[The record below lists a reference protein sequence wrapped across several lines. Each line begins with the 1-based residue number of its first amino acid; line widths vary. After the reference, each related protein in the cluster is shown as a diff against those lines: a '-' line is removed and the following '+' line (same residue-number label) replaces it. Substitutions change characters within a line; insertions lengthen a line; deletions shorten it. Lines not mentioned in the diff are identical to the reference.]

1 MDYEGE
7 LLSAVPVAS
16 DGRDLQGV
24 LSIVVELIGKAKS
37 LIASNPEDVE
47 KIITAVMKVYREV
60 IVPIDLPGVGPI
72 LESIID
78 SQGGNLLEAGLR
90 KFFSQVTA

>member
-1 MDYEGE
+1 MDYESE
-7 LLSAVPVAS
+7 LLGVVTVAS
-16 DGRDLQGV
+16 DGVDLHGV

-78 SQGGNLLEAGLR
+78 PQGGNLLEAGLR
-90 KFFSQVTA
+90 KFFSQVTN

>member
-1 MDYEGE
+1 MDYESE
-7 LLSAVPVAS
+7 LLGVVTVAS
-16 DGRDLQGV
+16 DGLDLQGV

-78 SQGGNLLEAGLR
+78 PQGGNLLEAGLR
-90 KFFSQVTA
+90 KFFSQVTN

>member
-1 MDYEGE
+1 MDYESE
-7 LLSAVPVAS
+7 LV
-16 DGRDLQGV
+16 GV
-24 LSIVVELIGKAKS
+24 LSVAGDGIDFQSVLSTVAELIGKAKA

-60 IVPIDLPGVGPI
+60 IVPINLPGVGPI

-78 SQGGNLLEAGLR
+78 SQGGNLLESCLR

>member
-78 SQGGNLLEAGLR
+78 PQGGNLLEAGLR
-90 KFFSQVTA
+90 KFFSQVTN

>member
-1 MDYEGE
+1 MDYESE
-7 LLSAVPVAS
+7 LLGVVTVAS
-16 DGRDLQGV
+16 DGVDLQGV

-78 SQGGNLLEAGLR
+78 PQGGNLLEAGLR
-90 KFFSQVTA
+90 KFFSQVTN